1 MIYANSYYFLFSHD
15 NGILATI
22 YYLKGPLYTFGCTKF
37 LIANVF
43 RTRRSP
49 IYTFCHMR
57 NGKADQKGNIASCN
71 FHVLILLLVTIQVSQ
86 GFKTK

>member
-1 MIYANSYYFLFSHD
+1 MRILITSYFLTTMEYWKLFI
-15 NGILATI
+15 N
-22 YYLKGPLYTFGCTKF
+22 LKGPLYTFGCTKF

-71 FHVLILLLVTIQVSQ
+71 FQLFILLLVTIQASH